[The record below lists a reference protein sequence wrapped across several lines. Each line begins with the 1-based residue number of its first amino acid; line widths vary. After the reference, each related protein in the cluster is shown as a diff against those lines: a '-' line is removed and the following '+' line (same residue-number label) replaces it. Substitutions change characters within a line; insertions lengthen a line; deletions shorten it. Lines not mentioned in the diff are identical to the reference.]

1 VHPKPIPKPGD
12 PDFKPR
18 YRKLDLVP
26 IRARIAERRAVAV
39 AHTAR
44 AVLEGD
50 TDIMET
56 LANEVVC
63 LRLAIH
69 TLKHGDA
76 PFDWRGTYERGS
88 READEAEGILGDG
101 PGEATG
107 DRG

>member
-1 VHPKPIPKPGD
+1 MSLKPGE
-12 PDFKPR
+12 PGFVPR
-18 YRKLDLVP
+18 YRSVDLVP
-26 IRARIAERRAVAV
+26 IRQRIAERRTAAV
-39 AHTAR
+39 AHTQR

-69 TLKHGDA
+69 VLKHGDA

-88 READEAEGILGDG
+88 REVEEAEGILGDG
-101 PGEATG
+101 PGAAT
-107 DRG
+107 

>member
-1 VHPKPIPKPGD
+1 VASGPKFGD

-18 YRKLDLVP
+18 YARVDLVP
-26 IRARIAERRAVAV
+26 IRQRIAERRAAAV
-39 AHTAR
+39 AHSAR
-44 AVLEGD
+44 AVLDGD

-76 PFDWRGTYERGS
+76 PFDWRGTYARDS
-88 READEAEGILGDG
+88 REAEEAEGILGDG
-101 PGEATG
+101 PGEAAG